1 MNKKLT
7 KQLLSLVLAMA
18 MVFSGL
24 MIPAKAEAASTT
36 TKISII
42 HTNDTHGR
50 LLDSDERGA
59 SWGFAKI
66 ATLVKETKAA
76 NPNTLVLD
84 AGDAFQG
91 MPIINIS
98 KGKGLIPILEA
109 VGYDAMTMGN
119 HEFDF
124 GLAALQDLEKS
135 MTKIPMVTA
144 NIYKTTGGRAFVPY
158 TIKTVG
164 GVKVGIFGL
173 TTPETTYKSHP
184 DNTKGLTFMDP
195 VKSAKSIVKELE
207 PQVDIIIC
215 LSHLG
220 TEGEDTSFKVAENVK
235 GIDLIIDGHSHTKM
249 PFGVIEVNGTMI
261 AQTGEYTKNVGM
273 VELEIADKKI
283 VKKSAVLLADS
294 EDVKEDEAVKALIE
308 KLNEEVEPLK
318 AQVVGET
325 AVELDGVREN
335 VRTKETNLGNL
346 AADALRVMTGAD
358 CAVQNGG
365 GIRAS
370 IKTGNITKGDLMEVF
385 PFGNTVQV
393 LEVSGEDIL
402 KALEQSVSVYPEA
415 NGGFLQVSGIT
426 FKFNP
431 EKEAGSRV
439 ISAKIN
445 GKDLSLTKKY
455 TIAMNDYTAAGGD
468 EYTMFVGA
476 KKVSELGTLD
486 DVLIQYFQKN
496 GTKGCDVSGRITA
509 VTGKDAQPKLS
520 LTKKVSSLKV
530 KKSYTFKA
538 EMKNVVA
545 PEKITWSVD
554 KKDIASISK
563 TTGKL
568 TAKKA
573 GKVKVT
579 ATCGK
584 YKTTVTVKITK

>member
-7 KQLLSLVLAMA
+7 KQLLSLTLAVA

-24 MIPAKAEAASTT
+24 IIPAKAEAADAT

-50 LLDSDERGA
+50 LLDGDEYGA
-59 SWGFAKI
+59 AWGFAKI

-144 NIYKTTGGRAFVPY
+144 NIYKENGGRAFTPY

-164 GVKVGIFGL
+164 GVKIGIFGL

-195 VKSAKSIVKELE
+195 VKSAKSVVKELD

-220 TEGEDTSFKVAENVK
+220 FEGDDTSVKVAENVE
-235 GIDLIIDGHSHTKM
+235 GIDLIIDGHSHTEL

-273 VELEIADKKI
+273 IELEVADKKI
-283 VKKSAVLLADS
+283 VKKSAVLVPDS
-294 EDVKEDEAVKALIE
+294 EAVKEDETVKGLID
-308 KLNEEVEPLK
+308 KLSEENAPLF

-325 AVELDGVREN
+325 SVELDGVRED

-346 AADALRVMTGAD
+346 ATDALRVMTGAD

-370 IKTGNITKGDLMEVF
+370 IKAGNITKLDMATVF
-385 PFGNTVQV
+385 PFGNTV
-393 LEVSGEDIL
+393 EVREMTGEAIL
-402 KALEQSVSVYPEA
+402 KALENSVSAYPDA
-415 NGGFLQVSGIT
+415 SGGFLQVSGIT
-426 FKFNP
+426 FVFNP

-439 ISAKIN
+439 ISVKIN
-445 GKDLSLTKKY
+445 GKNLSLTKKY
-455 TIAMNDYTAAGGD
+455 TVAMNNFTAAGGD
-468 EYTMFVGA
+468 GYDMFVGT
-476 KKVSELGTLD
+476 KKTAELGTLE

-496 GTKGCDVSGRITA
+496 GTKGCDVSGRITTA
-509 VTGKDAQPKLS
+509 TGKAAQPKLS
-520 LTKKVSSLKV
+520 LTKKVGSLKV

-545 PEKITWSVD
+545 PGKITWSVD
-554 KKDIASISK
+554 KKDIASINK

-573 GKVKVT
+573 GTVKVT

-584 YKTTVTVKITK
+584 NKATVTVKVTK

>member
-24 MIPAKAEAASTT
+24 MIPAKAEAASAT

-207 PQVDIIIC
+207 AQVDIIIC

-235 GIDLIIDGHSHTKM
+235 GIDLIIDGHSHTEL

-283 VKKSAVLLADS
+283 VKKSAVLLADN
-294 EDVKEDEAVKALIE
+294 ENVKEDEAVKTLIE
-308 KLNEEVEPLK
+308 KLKKENEPLF

-346 AADALRVMTGAD
+346 STDALRVMTGAD

-370 IKTGNITKGDLMEVF
+370 IKAGNITKLDMATVF
-385 PFGNTVQV
+385 PFGNTV
-393 LEVSGEDIL
+393 EVREMTGEAIL
-402 KALEQSVSVYPEA
+402 KALEHSVSVYPDA

-439 ISAKIN
+439 VSVKIN

-455 TIAMNDYTAAGGD
+455 TVAMNNFTAAGGD
-468 EYTMFVGA
+468 GYEMFVGT
-476 KKVSELGTLD
+476 KKVAELGTLEE
-486 DVLIQYFQKN
+486 VLVQYFQKN
-496 GTKGCDVSGRITA
+496 GTKGCEVSGRITT

-530 KKSYTFKA
+530 TKSYTFEA

>member
-18 MVFSGL
+18 MLFSGL
-24 MIPAKAEAASTT
+24 AVPREAKAAAT

-50 LLDSDERGA
+50 LFDSDEYDA

-66 ATLVKETKAA
+66 ATLVKQTKAQ

-98 KGKGLIPILEA
+98 KGEGLIPILEA
-109 VGYDAMTMGN
+109 VGYDAMTIGN

-124 GLAALQDLEKS
+124 GFPALQNLETK
-135 MTKIPMVTA
+135 MTKISMVSA
-144 NIYKTTGGRAFVPY
+144 NIFKETGGRVFKPY
-158 TIKTVG
+158 VIKEVG

-195 VKSAKSIVKELE
+195 VKSAKSVVAELK
-207 PQVDIIIC
+207 PQVDIVIA

-220 TEGEDTSFKVAENVK
+220 VEGDDTSIKVAEQVE
-235 GIDLIIDGHSHTKM
+235 GIDLIIDGHSHTEM
-249 PFGVIEVNGTMI
+249 PYGVIEVKGTMI
-261 AQTGEYTKNVGM
+261 AQTGEYTKNVGL
-273 VELEIADKKI
+273 VELEIQDKKI
-283 VKKSAVLLADS
+283 VRKSAALLPDS
-294 EDVKEDEAVKALIE
+294 KEIKEDETVKALIE
-308 KLNEEVEPLK
+308 KLNEANAPLF
-318 AQVVGET
+318 AQVVGKTE
-325 AVELDGVREN
+325 VELDGLREN

-346 AADALRVMTGAD
+346 STDALRVMTGAD

-370 IKTGNITKGDLMEVF
+370 IKAGNITKLDMATVF
-385 PFGNTVQV
+385 PFGNTV
-393 LEVSGEDIL
+393 EVREMTG
-402 KALEQSVSVYPEA
+402 KALLEALEHSVSAYPDA
-415 NGGFLQVSGIT
+415 NGGFLQVSGIV

-431 EKEAGSRV
+431 AKEAGKRV
-439 ISAKIN
+439 VSVKVG

-455 TIAMNDYTAAGGD
+455 TVAMNNFTAAGGD
-468 EYTMFVGA
+468 GYEMFLGS
-476 KKVSELGTLD
+476 KKVAELGTLE
-486 DVLIQYFQKN
+486 DVLISYFEKN
-496 GTKGCDVSGRITA
+496 GTKGCEVSGRITT
-509 VTGKDAQPKLS
+509 VTGKDAEPKLS
-520 LTKKVSSLKV
+520 LTKKVTSLKV

-538 EMKNVVA
+538 DMKNVVA
-545 PEKITWSVD
+545 PGKITWSVN
-554 KKDIASISK
+554 KKDIASINK

-573 GKVKVT
+573 GTVTVT

-584 YKTTVTVKITK
+584 YKVSVKVKVTK

>member
-7 KQLLSLVLAMA
+7 KQLLSLFLALA

-24 MIPAKAEAASTT
+24 IIPAKVQAAEAT
-36 TKISII
+36 TKISIV

-50 LLDSDERGA
+50 LLDSDEYGA

-66 ATLVKETKAA
+66 ATLVKQVKAE

-98 KGKGLIPILEA
+98 KGEGLIPVLEA

-124 GLAALQDLEKS
+124 GLAALQNLEAK
-135 MTKIPMVTA
+135 MTNIPMVTA
-144 NIYKTTGGRAFVPY
+144 NIYKQTGGRAFKPY
-158 TIKTVG
+158 TIKTVA

-195 VKSAKSIVKELE
+195 VKSAKSVVKELE
-207 PQVDIIIC
+207 TQADLIIC

-220 TEGEDTSFKVAENVK
+220 TEGDATSIKVAEEVD
-235 GIDLIIDGHSHTKM
+235 GIDLIIDGHSHTEL

-261 AQTGEYTKNVGM
+261 AQTGEYTKNVGL

-283 VKKSAVLLADS
+283 VKKSAVLLPDS
-294 EDVKEDEAVKALIE
+294 ADVKEDETVKAIIE
-308 KLNEEVEPLK
+308 KLDAENAPLF

-325 AVELDGVREN
+325 AVELDGLREN

-346 AADALRVMTGAD
+346 ATDALRSMTGAD

-370 IKTGNITKGDLMEVF
+370 IQAGNITKLDMATVF
-385 PFGNTVQV
+385 PFGNTV
-393 LEVSGEDIL
+393 EVREMTG
-402 KALEQSVSVYPEA
+402 KALLEALELSVSAYPEA
-415 NGGFLQVSGIT
+415 SGGFLQVSGIT

-439 ISAKIN
+439 LSVKVN

-455 TIAMNDYTAAGGD
+455 TVAMNNFTAAGGD
-468 EYTMFVGA
+468 GYEMFLDS
-476 KKVSELGTLD
+476 KKTGELGTLE

-496 GTKGCDVSGRITA
+496 GTKGCEVSGRITT
-509 VTGKDAQPKLS
+509 VTGKAAEPKLTI
-520 LTKKVSSLKV
+520 TKKAASLKV
-530 KKSYTFKA
+530 KKTYTFKA
-538 EMKNVVA
+538 AMSNVAA
-545 PEKITWSVD
+545 PGKITWSVN
-554 KKDIASISK
+554 KKDLATINK

-573 GKVKVT
+573 GTVTVT
-579 ATCGK
+579 ASCGK
-584 YKTTVTVKITK
+584 YKTNVKVKITK

>member
-1 MNKKLT
+1 MYNKLT
-7 KQLLSLVLAMA
+7 KRLLSLGLAVS
-18 MVFSGL
+18 MVFAGL
-24 MIPAKAEAASTT
+24 AIPAKADAAET

-50 LLDSDERGA
+50 LLDSDEYDA

-98 KGKGLIPILEA
+98 KGEKLIPILEA

-124 GLAALQDLEKS
+124 GFASLQNLVTK

-144 NIYKTTGGRAFVPY
+144 NVYKETGGRVFEPY
-158 TIKTVG
+158 TIKTVAG
-164 GVKVGIFGL
+164 LKVGIFGL
-173 TTPETTYKSHP
+173 TTPETVYTSHP

-195 VKSAKSIVKELE
+195 VKSAQSIVKELD

-220 TEGEDTSFKVAENVK
+220 MEGDNTSFKVAEQVD
-235 GIDLIIDGHSHTKM
+235 GIDLIVDGHSHTAM

-261 AQTGEYTKNVGM
+261 AQTGEYTKNVGL

-294 EDVKEDEAVKALIE
+294 EAVKADEAVAKMIADLE
-308 KLNEEVEPLK
+308 TENAPLF
-318 AQVVGET
+318 AQVVGD
-325 AVELDGVREN
+325 AANDLDGLREN

-346 AADALRVMTGAD
+346 TADALRVMTGAD
-358 CAVQNGG
+358 VGLQNGG

-370 IKTGNITKGDLMEVF
+370 IKAGNITKGDMAAVF
-385 PFGNTVQV
+385 PFGNTVEV
-393 LEVSGEDIL
+393 REMTGKTLVEALEVSV
-402 KALEQSVSVYPEA
+402 AAYPEA

-439 ISAKIN
+439 VSVQVN
-445 GKDLSLTKKY
+445 GKDISLTKKY
-455 TIAMNDYTAAGGD
+455 TVAMNNFTAAGGD
-468 EYTMFVGA
+468 NYTMFTDT
-476 KKVSELGTLD
+476 KKVAELGTLE

-496 GTKGCDVSGRITA
+496 GTKGSEVSGRITA
-509 VTGKDAQPKLS
+509 VTGKDAQPKLTI
-520 LTKKVSSLKV
+520 TKKTTSLKV
-530 KKSYTFKA
+530 KKTYTFKA
-538 EMKNVVA
+538 DMTNVVA
-545 PEKITWSVD
+545 PKITWSVD
-554 KKDIASISK
+554 KKSVATIDK

-573 GKVKVT
+573 GTVKVT
-579 ATCGK
+579 ATCGS
-584 YKTTVTVKITK
+584 YKKTVTVKVKK

>member
-7 KQLLSLVLAMA
+7 KRLLSLFLAMA

-24 MIPAKAEAASTT
+24 LVPAKAKAAAT
-36 TKISII
+36 TKITII

-50 LLDSDERGA
+50 LLDSDEYGA

-66 ATLVKETKAA
+66 ASLVKQAKAE

-98 KGKGLIPILEA
+98 KGEGLIPILEA

-124 GLAALQDLEKS
+124 GFSALQSLEAK
-135 MTKIPMVTA
+135 MTKIPMVSA
-144 NIYKTTGGRAFVPY
+144 NIYKESGGRVFKPY
-158 TIKTVG
+158 VIKEVG

-195 VKSAKSIVKELE
+195 VKSAKGVVAELK
-207 PQVDIIIC
+207 PQVDIVVA

-220 TEGEDTSFKVAENVK
+220 VEGEDTSIKVAEQVDD
-235 GIDLIIDGHSHTKM
+235 IDLIVDGHSHTELAY
-249 PFGVIEVNGTMI
+249 GVIEVNGTMI

-273 VELEIADKKI
+273 VELEVQNKKI
-283 VKKSAVLLADS
+283 VRKSSILLPDS

-308 KLNEEVEPLK
+308 KLNAENAPLF
-318 AQVVGET
+318 AQVVGKT
-325 AVELDGVREN
+325 DVELDGVREN
-335 VRTKETNLGNL
+335 VRCKETNLGNL
-346 AADALRVMTGAD
+346 ATDALRVMTGAD

-370 IKTGNITKGDLMEVF
+370 IKAGDITKLDMATVF
-385 PFGNTVQV
+385 PFGNTV
-393 LEVSGEDIL
+393 EVREMTG
-402 KALEQSVSVYPEA
+402 KALLEALEHSVSAYPDA
-415 NGGFLQVSGIT
+415 SGGFLQVSGIV

-431 EKEAGSRV
+431 EKAAGSRV
-439 ISAKIN
+439 VSVKVN

-455 TIAMNDYTAAGGD
+455 KVAMNNFTAAGGD
-468 EYTMFVGA
+468 GYEMFLGS
-476 KKVSELGTLD
+476 KKVAELGTLEE
-486 DVLIQYFQKN
+486 VLISYFQKN
-496 GTKGCDVSGRITA
+496 GTKGCEVSGRITA
-509 VTGKDAQPKLS
+509 VTGKDAEPKLS
-520 LTKKVSSLKV
+520 ITKKVASLKV
-530 KKSYTFKA
+530 KKTYTFKA
-538 EMKNVVA
+538 EVQNVVA
-545 PEKITWSVD
+545 PDKITWSVN
-554 KKDIASISK
+554 KKELASIDK

-573 GKVKVT
+573 GTVTVT

-584 YKTTVTVKITK
+584 QKASVKVKLTK

>member
-18 MVFSGL
+18 MLFSGL
-24 MIPAKAEAASTT
+24 AVPREAKAAAT

-50 LLDSDERGA
+50 LFDSDEYDA

-66 ATLVKETKAA
+66 ATLVKQTKAQ

-98 KGKGLIPILEA
+98 KGEGLIPILEA
-109 VGYDAMTMGN
+109 VGYDAMTIGN

-124 GLAALQDLEKS
+124 GFPALQNLETK
-135 MTKIPMVTA
+135 MTKISMVSA
-144 NIYKTTGGRAFVPY
+144 NIFKETGGRVFKPY
-158 TIKTVG
+158 VIKEVG

-195 VKSAKSIVKELE
+195 VKSAKSVVAELK
-207 PQVDIIIC
+207 PQVDIVIA

-220 TEGEDTSFKVAENVK
+220 VEGDDTSIKVAEQVE
-235 GIDLIIDGHSHTKM
+235 GIDLIIDGHSHTEM
-249 PFGVIEVNGTMI
+249 PYGVIEVKGTMI
-261 AQTGEYTKNVGM
+261 AQTGEYTKNVGL
-273 VELEIADKKI
+273 VELEIQDKKI
-283 VKKSAVLLADS
+283 VRKSAALLPDS
-294 EDVKEDEAVKALIE
+294 KEIKEDETVKALIE
-308 KLNEEVEPLK
+308 KLNEANAPLF
-318 AQVVGET
+318 AQVVGKTE
-325 AVELDGVREN
+325 VELDGLREN

-346 AADALRVMTGAD
+346 STDALRVMTGAD

-370 IKTGNITKGDLMEVF
+370 IKAGNITKLDMATVF
-385 PFGNTVQV
+385 PFGNTV
-393 LEVSGEDIL
+393 EVREMTG
-402 KALEQSVSVYPEA
+402 KALLEALEHSVSAYPDA
-415 NGGFLQVSGIT
+415 NGGFLQVSGIV

-431 EKEAGSRV
+431 AKEAGKRV
-439 ISAKIN
+439 VSVKVG

-455 TIAMNDYTAAGGD
+455 TVAMNNFTAAGGD
-468 EYTMFVGA
+468 GYEMFLGS
-476 KKVSELGTLD
+476 KKVAELGTLE
-486 DVLIQYFQKN
+486 DVLISYFEKN
-496 GTKGCDVSGRITA
+496 GTKGCEVSGRITT
-509 VTGKDAQPKLS
+509 VTGKDAEPKLS
-520 LTKKVSSLKV
+520 LTKKVTSLKV

-538 EMKNVVA
+538 DMKNVVA
-545 PEKITWSVD
+545 PDKITWSVN
-554 KKDIASISK
+554 KKDIASINK

-573 GKVKVT
+573 GTVTVT

-584 YKTTVTVKITK
+584 YKVSVKVKVTK